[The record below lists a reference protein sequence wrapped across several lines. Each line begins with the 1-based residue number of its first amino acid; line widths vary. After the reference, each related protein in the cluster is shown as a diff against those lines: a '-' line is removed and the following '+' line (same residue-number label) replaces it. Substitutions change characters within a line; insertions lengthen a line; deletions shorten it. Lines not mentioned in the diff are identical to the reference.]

1 MLPTGFLVSRR
12 TQDLRSLNLGFAY
25 GSLTLSGCPSHDIRL
40 PLRFVRVLL
49 PHHMMVWAP
58 PLSLAATYGISFDF
72 FSCRYLDVSVPC
84 VSPLSSYVFAEG
96 CMSLAHAGF
105 PIRTSPDLRLLTAP
119 RCISV
124 FAPSFFASV
133 CPGFRHTPFLS

>member
-1 MLPTGFLVSRR
+1 MTF
-12 TQDLRSLNLGFAY
+12 
-25 GSLTLSGCPSHDIRL
+25 GCQG
-40 PLRFVRVLL
+40 LRFVRVLL

-96 CMSLAHAGF
+96 CMSLAC
-105 PIRTSPDLRLLTAP
+105 LRLPDAF
-119 RCISV
+119 RCLLR
-124 FAPSFFASV
+124 PSSPLCAQASAIRPFFLDLKVDMNKLEFTDCYS
-133 CPGFRHTPFLS
+133 

>member
-1 MLPTGFLVSRR
+1 MTF
-12 TQDLRSLNLGFAY
+12 
-25 GSLTLSGCPSHDIRL
+25 GCQG
-40 PLRFVRVLL
+40 LRFVRVLL